1 MLLCYDKYTDADKYS
16 GNVEQGLGRSFTYRI
31 TIAWSLLLRQDITIC
46 WYAVVQLYMWTA
58 KKATLFSIFDIGH
71 LEQDC

>member
-1 MLLCYDKYTDADKYS
+1 MLLCYAKYTDADKYS

-46 WYAVVQLYMWTA
+46 
-58 KKATLFSIFDIGH
+58 
-71 LEQDC
+71 